1 MRKLLRS
8 AAASA
13 ALCVTTMVSPA
24 VASEK
29 VFGPF
34 VVDDAKPDVIVM
46 NGDIDVGSALN
57 FRRALHAAPG
67 AKLVTLNSSGG
78 AVQMG
83 LLMADDIHERKLA
96 TYIPKDSA
104 CLSACAYMF
113 LAGIERKVDGK
124 LGVHQISSDT
134 SDLVGAQLTI
144 SDIIDV
150 LNRFDTPVDVLSVMF
165 KTPPNDMH
173 VFTPEEIERY
183 KLNRT
188 GDGSKPFAAGTPAAL
203 DTSLPA
209 TDATSTTEPTTQPAT
224 SEQPHSRETTI
235 STPPTPQTQAKLSPI
250 EEFTKRP
257 NRIAVYT
264 GLDLFGDDISSIRA
278 SDAAECAQ
286 SCLVM
291 NGQCKAFTFN
301 ANPKITKGPNCF
313 LKSSAGRA
321 DGNSVAFSGRFLSGA
336 DADPPTFALGTID
349 PQSALFH
356 DVDFRGGDL
365 SPRPHST
372 AKTPLDCR
380 LACVDDNRCM
390 AFSYN
395 YSKKQCWLKGS
406 IGAPMPSKGMVSGF
420 KKFQS
425 FSPAKIISLN

>member
-1 MRKLLRS
+1 MRQLLRS
-8 AAASA
+8 AATGAVLWA
-13 ALCVTTMVSPA
+13 TAIGSPA
-24 VASEK
+24 ISAEK
-29 VFGPF
+29 TFGPF
-34 VVDDAKPDVIVM
+34 AVDDARPDVIM
-46 NGDIDVGSALN
+46 MDGDIDVGSALN

-67 AKLVTLNSSGG
+67 AKLIILNSPGG
-78 AVQMG
+78 TVQMG

-113 LAGIERKVDGK
+113 LAGVERRVDGK

-144 SDIIDV
+144 SDIIDL

-188 GDGSKPFAAGTPAAL
+188 DDGSKPSAVAGPPTGPDTTLSSPDAVTTSESAAL
-203 DTSLPA
+203 PA
-209 TDATSTTEPTTQPAT
+209 GSQP
-224 SEQPHSRETTI
+224 
-235 STPPTPQTQAKLSPI
+235 PQTQAKLSPI

-257 NRIAVYT
+257 NRIAIYT
-264 GLDLFGDDISSIRA
+264 GMDLFGDDISSIRT

-286 SCLVM
+286 NCLVM

-301 ANPKITKGPNCF
+301 TNPKIKKGPNCF
-313 LKSSAGRA
+313 LKSNAGRA

-336 DADPPTFALGTID
+336 DVDPPAFTLGMID

-365 SPRPHST
+365 SPRPHTT

-390 AFSYN
+390 AFTYN

-406 IGAPMPSKGMVSGF
+406 IGTPMPGKGMVSGV

>member
-13 ALCVTTMVSPA
+13 VLGVTAIASPA
-24 VASEK
+24 IAAEK
-29 VFGPF
+29 TFGPF
-34 VVDDAKPDVIVM
+34 AVDDAKPDVILM

-67 AKLVTLNSSGG
+67 AKLVILNSPGG
-78 AVQMG
+78 TVQMG

-113 LAGIERKVDGK
+113 LAGVERRVDGK

-144 SDIIDV
+144 SDIIDL

-173 VFTPEEIERY
+173 VFTSEEIERY

-188 GDGSKPFAAGTPAAL
+188 DDGSKPSAVAGPPTAPDTILPSPDAVTTSESAA
-203 DTSLPA
+203 
-209 TDATSTTEPTTQPAT
+209 QPAG
-224 SEQPHSRETTI
+224 SQP
-235 STPPTPQTQAKLSPI
+235 PQTQAKLSPI

-257 NRIAVYT
+257 NRIAIYT
-264 GLDLFGDDISSIRA
+264 GMDLFGDDISSIRT

-286 SCLVM
+286 NCLVM

-301 ANPKITKGPNCF
+301 TNPKIKKGPNCF
-313 LKSSAGRA
+313 LKSNAGRA

-336 DADPPTFALGTID
+336 DADPPTFTLGMID

-365 SPRPHST
+365 SPRPHTT

-390 AFSYN
+390 AFTYN

-406 IGAPMPSKGMVSGF
+406 IGTPMPGKGMVSGV

>member
-1 MRKLLRS
+1 MRYLLRS
-8 AAASA
+8 ATAG
-13 ALCVTTMVSPA
+13 ALLCLTALSSPA
-24 VASEK
+24 TASEK
-29 VFGPF
+29 TFGPF
-34 VVDDAKPDVIVM
+34 VVDDTRPDVIAM
-46 NGDIDVGSALN
+46 SGEIDVGSALN
-57 FRRALHAAPG
+57 FRRALQAAPG
-67 AKLVTLNSSGG
+67 AKLITLNSPGG

-83 LLMADDIHERKLA
+83 LLMADDIYQRKLA

-113 LAGIERKVDGK
+113 LAGAERRVDGK

-150 LNRFDTPVDVLSVMF
+150 LNRFDTPVEVMSVMF

-173 VFTPEEIERY
+173 IFTPEEIERY
-183 KLNRT
+183 KLNRI
-188 GDGSKPFAAGTPAAL
+188 GSENSKPSTVGASPEPETLPPSPTVGSAPAPAAPESPT
-203 DTSLPA
+203 DTV
-209 TDATSTTEPTTQPAT
+209 TVMPTIPPQ
-224 SEQPHSRETTI
+224 EQAR
-235 STPPTPQTQAKLSPI
+235 LSPI
-250 EEFTKRP
+250 DEFTKRP
-257 NRIAVYT
+257 NRVAVYT
-264 GLDLFGDDISSIRA
+264 GLDLFGDDISSIKA
-278 SDAAECAQ
+278 TDAAECAR
-286 SCLVM
+286 SCLIM

-301 ANPKITKGPNCF
+301 TNPNIRKGPNCF

-356 DVDFRGGDL
+356 DVDLRGGDL
-365 SPRPHST
+365 TSRPSDT

-390 AFSYN
+390 AFTYN
-395 YSKKQCWLKGS
+395 YTKKQCWLKGS
-406 IGAPMPSKGMVSGF
+406 IGTPMPGKGMVSGV

>member
-1 MRKLLRS
+1 MRSLLRS
-8 AAASA
+8 AAAA
-13 ALCVTTMVSPA
+13 AVLCVIGSSA

-29 VFGPF
+29 IFGPF
-34 VVDDAKPDVIVM
+34 IVDDTKPDVIAM
-46 NGDIDVGSALN
+46 DGEIDVGSALN
-57 FRRALHAAPG
+57 FRRALHAAPS
-67 AKLVTLNSSGG
+67 AKLIILNSPGG
-78 AVQMG
+78 TVQMG

-96 TYIPKDSA
+96 TFIPKDSA

-113 LAGIERKVDGK
+113 LAGVERRVDGK

-144 SDIIDV
+144 SDIIDL

-188 GDGSKPFAAGTPAAL
+188 GDNSTNSAASNAPAAL
-203 DTSLPA
+203 ETTP
-209 TDATSTTEPTTQPAT
+209 STTGVVIAPKQASKPPETEPADTVVV
-224 SEQPHSRETTI
+224 
-235 STPPTPQTQAKLSPI
+235 TPLPSPQTEAKLSPI

-257 NRIAVYT
+257 NRVAIYT
-264 GLDLFGDDISSIRA
+264 GMDLFGDDISSIRVG
-278 SDAAECAQ
+278 DAAECAQ
-286 SCLVM
+286 NCLVM

-301 ANPKITKGPNCF
+301 TNPKIKKGPNCF

-321 DGNSVAFSGRFLSGA
+321 DGNSVAFSGRLLSGA
-336 DADPPTFALGTID
+336 DADPPTFTLGMID

-356 DVDFRGGDL
+356 DIDFRGGDL
-365 SPRPHST
+365 SARPHRT

-380 LACVDDNRCM
+380 LTCVDDTRCM
-390 AFSYN
+390 AFTYN

-406 IGAPMPSKGMVSGF
+406 IGTPMPGRGMVSGV
-420 KKFQS
+420 KKFQT
-425 FSPAKIISLN
+425 FAPAKIITLN

>member
-8 AAASA
+8 VAAGAVLGVTAMGTPAISA
-13 ALCVTTMVSPA
+13 
-24 VASEK
+24 EK
-29 VFGPF
+29 NFGPF
-34 VVDDAKPDVIVM
+34 IVDDAKPDVITM

-67 AKLVTLNSSGG
+67 AKLVILNSPGG
-78 AVQMG
+78 TVQMG

-113 LAGIERKVDGK
+113 LAGVERRVDGK

-144 SDIIDV
+144 SDIIDL

-188 GDGSKPFAAGTPAAL
+188 GEESKPSAVAGPPTAPEINPSPTDVESTPKPAAPGQSQPA
-203 DTSLPA
+203 DTA
-209 TDATSTTEPTTQPAT
+209 AVTSTT
-224 SEQPHSRETTI
+224 
-235 STPPTPQTQAKLSPI
+235 TPQTQAKLSPI

-257 NRIAVYT
+257 NRIAIYT
-264 GLDLFGDDISSIRA
+264 GLDLFGDDLSSIRA

-286 SCLVM
+286 NCLVM

-301 ANPKITKGPNCF
+301 TNPKITKGPNCF

-321 DGNSVAFSGRFLSGA
+321 DGNSVAFSGRFLSGV
-336 DADPPTFALGTID
+336 DADPPIFTLGMID
-349 PQSALFH
+349 PESALFH
-356 DVDFRGGDL
+356 DVDLRGGDL
-365 SPRPHST
+365 SSRPHRT

-380 LACVDDNRCM
+380 LACVDDNRCL
-390 AFSYN
+390 AFTYN
-395 YSKKQCWLKGS
+395 YPKKQCWLKS
-406 IGAPMPSKGMVSGF
+406 AIGTPMPGNGMVSGV

>member
-1 MRKLLRS
+1 MRGAFRS
-8 AAASA
+8 VAGVIAGAFVFAAS
-13 ALCVTTMVSPA
+13 SGS
-24 VASEK
+24 ASGAEK
-29 VFGPF
+29 TFGPF
-34 VVDDAKPDVIVM
+34 TVDDAKPDVIVM
-46 NGDIDVGSALN
+46 DGDIDVGSALN

-67 AKLVTLNSSGG
+67 AKLVILNSPGG
-78 AVQMG
+78 TVQMA
-83 LLMADDIHERKLA
+83 LLMADDINERKLA
-96 TYIPKDSA
+96 TYIPKDRA

-113 LAGIERKVDGK
+113 LAGVERKVDGR

-144 SDIIDV
+144 SDIIDL

-173 VFTPEEIERY
+173 VFTAEEIERY

-188 GDGSKPFAAGTPAAL
+188 DDGSKPSAVASAPTASDTTLTSPDAATTSGPAA
-203 DTSLPA
+203 
-209 TDATSTTEPTTQPAT
+209 QPPG
-224 SEQPHSRETTI
+224 SQQ
-235 STPPTPQTQAKLSPI
+235 PQTQAKLSPI

-257 NRIAVYT
+257 NRIAIYT
-264 GLDLFGDDISSIRA
+264 GMDLFGDDISSIRVN
-278 SDAAECAQ
+278 DAAECAQ

-291 NGQCKAFTFN
+291 NGECKAFTFN
-301 ANPKITKGPNCF
+301 TNPKITKGPNCF

-336 DADPPTFALGTID
+336 DSDPPTFTLGMID

-365 SPRPHST
+365 SARPHRT
-372 AKTPLDCR
+372 ARTPLDCR
-380 LACVDDNRCM
+380 LTCVDDTRCM
-390 AFSYN
+390 AFTYN

-406 IGAPMPSKGMVSGF
+406 IGTPMPGRGMVSGV
-420 KKFQS
+420 KKFQT
-425 FSPAKIISLN
+425 FAPAKIITLN